1 VTNWDP
7 VSQSVISD
15 IEVIMKE
22 QESKLYYVKYFTSG
36 GQNSITVA
44 TTRPDT
50 VIADVAIAVNPGDKR
65 FK

>member
-22 QESKLYYVKYFTSG
+22 QESKLYYIKYFVKG
-36 GQNSITVA
+36 GQSSITVA